1 MMRNFRWQKFSS
13 AKILVFVV
21 DLAQTKKIL
30 LEKILPTN
38 FEPCSMAII
47 DVLVASLTATI

>member
-1 MMRNFRWQKFSS
+1 MMRNFRRQKFSS